1 MPFLRPH
8 RHSPLI
14 PNHRK
19 CYINL
24 IQEHFSW
31 YHLSKIHKR
40 ALSPLSPFDVSVL
53 GDLGESRPFHRLFH
67 PSAFFPLNTFLS
79 CPIGNF
85 TSLPLVRN
93 TAVCPQDKGEGKL
106 YVLPVHPSSSW
117 HTPIAG
123 TVAASMSVLQSLYTS
138 APCSWQGLRL
148 IGP

>member
-85 TSLPLVRN
+85 TSLPLVQN
-93 TAVCPQDKGEGKL
+93 TAVCPHQEKGSCMS
-106 YVLPVHPSSSW
+106 YPS
-117 HTPIAG
+117 TPPAPD
-123 TVAASMSVLQSLYTS
+123 TPQSLVLWRRLCRSYKVST
-138 APCSWQGLRL
+138 PLRL
-148 IGP
+148 AHDRDFD